1 MLGVTTRPE
10 IRGTFG
16 VAASTHWIAS
26 AVAMGILER
35 GGNAFD
41 AAVAAGFTLQ
51 IVEPHLNGPGGDV
64 PIIFQCASEDRVRVL
79 CGQGPAPGAA
89 TIDHYRGLGLAL
101 VPGTGHLA
109 AVVPGA
115 FGAWMTLARDH
126 GTMTVSDML
135 APAIHYARN
144 GTPLV
149 PRICEAIGNVQDL
162 FRTHWTSSA
171 AVYLPGDAV
180 PRPDALLKNPVLA
193 DTYERIATEAAAAG
207 SRQAQFDA
215 AIDIFYAGF
224 VAKEIASF
232 SKTPVFDVSGRHN
245 TGLLTADD
253 LAAWRPAYEDPV
265 ALDYHDAR
273 VFKCGPW
280 SQGPVFLQQLALLAG
295 FDLAAMDSTGADFV
309 HVVTE
314 CAKLAFADREAYYG
328 DPDFIDVPLGVLL
341 SDDYNSARRA
351 LVGQRADLSQRPGTV
366 PGYAGRLPR
375 DIAPDDAL
383 AGQGAGEPTM
393 ATYPASA
400 VRAAQGDTCHIDL
413 IDRFGNMV
421 AATPSG
427 GWLQSNPVIPD
438 LGFALGS
445 RAQMFWLEEGLP
457 ASLAPGKR
465 PRTTLTPSLA
475 WRDGKPYM
483 AFGTPGGDQ
492 QDQWS
497 VIFLLRH
504 LHHGLNLQEAI
515 DAPYFYT
522 KHFRSS
528 FYPRGAEPGV
538 VEIED
543 RFGEAVIG
551 DLKSRGHDVR
561 VNDGWSISR
570 LSAAARQS
578 DGVLKAAANPRGMQG
593 YAVGR

>member
-51 IVEPHLNGPGGDV
+51 IVEPHLNGPGGEV
-64 PIIFQCASEDRVRVL
+64 PIIFQSASEEKVRVL

-115 FGAWMTLARDH
+115 FGAWMSLARDH

-135 APAIHYARN
+135 AAAIHYARN
-144 GTPLV
+144 GYPLV
-149 PRICEAIGNVQDL
+149 PRICGAIESVQDL
-162 FRTHWTSSA
+162 FRSHWTSSA
-171 AVYLPGDAV
+171 ALYLPGGAV
-180 PRPDALLKNPVLA
+180 PMPDALLKNPVLA
-193 DTYERIATEAAAAG
+193 DTYERIATEASAAG

-215 AIDIFYAGF
+215 AIGLFYEGF
-224 VAKEIASF
+224 VAEEIAAF
-232 SKTPVFDVSGRHN
+232 AKTPVFDVTGRHN
-245 TGLLTADD
+245 TGLLGADD

-265 ALDYHDAR
+265 ALDYHDVR

-328 DPDFIDVPLGVLL
+328 DPDFVDVPLDVLL
-341 SDDYNSARRA
+341 SDDYNAARRE
-351 LVGQRADLSQRPGTV
+351 LVGTRADLDQRPGTI

-375 DIAPDDAL
+375 DIAVDDAGL
-383 AGQGAGEPTM
+383 DQGAGEPTT
-393 ATYPASA
+393 ADYPASA
-400 VRAAQGDTCHIDL
+400 ARAAAGDTCHIDV
-413 IDRFGNMV
+413 IDKFGNMV

-427 GWLQSNPVIPD
+427 GWLQSNPIIPE
-438 LGFALGS
+438 LGFCLGS

-475 WRDGKPYM
+475 WRNGKPWM

-515 DAPYFYT
+515 DAPYFHN

-528 FYPRGAEPGV
+528 FYPRGIQPGLLEV
-538 VEIED
+538 ED
-543 RFGEAVIG
+543 RFGESVID
-551 DLKSRGHDVR
+551 DLKSRGHKVS
-561 VNDGWSISR
+561 VNESWSISR
-570 LSAAARQS
+570 LSAAARQP
-578 DGVLKAAANPRGMQG
+578 DGILKAGANARGMQG

>member
-1 MLGVTTRPE
+1 MLGITTRPE

-26 AVAMGILER
+26 SVAMGMLER

-41 AAVAAGFTLQ
+41 GAVAGGFTLQ
-51 IVEPHLNGPGGDV
+51 IVEPHLNGPGGEV
-64 PIIFQCASEDRVRVL
+64 PIIFQPASGDKVQVL
-79 CGQGPAPGAA
+79 CGQGPAPRAA
-89 TIDHYRGLGLAL
+89 TIGHYRSLDLRL
-101 VPGTGHLA
+101 VPGTGQLA

-126 GTMTVSDML
+126 GTMTVADML

-144 GTPLV
+144 GYPLV
-149 PRICEAIGNVQDL
+149 PRICATIEAVQEL
-162 FRTHWTSSA
+162 FLTHWKSSA
-171 AVYLPGDAV
+171 DVYLPGGAV
-180 PRPDALLKNPVLA
+180 PEPGTLARNPVLA
-193 DTYERIATEAAAAG
+193 NTYERIAKDASAAG
-207 SRQAQFDA
+207 SRKAQFDA
-215 AIDIFYAGF
+215 AIEIFYEGF
-224 VAKEIASF
+224 VAEKIAAF
-232 SKTPVFDVSGRHN
+232 AKTPVFDVSGRHN
-245 TGLLTADD
+245 TGLLSADD

-273 VFKCGPW
+273 VFKCGVW

-295 FDLAAMDSTGADFV
+295 FDLAAMDTAGADFV

-328 DPDFIDVPLGVLL
+328 DPDFVDVPLTVLL
-341 SDDYNSARRA
+341 SDDYNASRRK
-351 LVGQRADLSQRPGTV
+351 LVGTRADLDQRPGTIE
-366 PGYAGRLPR
+366 GYAGRLPA
-375 DIAPDDAL
+375 DIAIEDAL
-383 AGQGAGEPTM
+383 VEPGVGEPTM
-393 ATYPASA
+393 AAYPASA
-400 VRAAQGDTCHIDL
+400 VRAAHGDTCHIDV

-475 WRDGKPYM
+475 WRDGKPWM
-483 AFGTPGGDQ
+483 VFGTPGGDN

-497 VIFLLRH
+497 VTFLLRH

-515 DAPYFYT
+515 DAPYFHNR
-522 KHFRSS
+522 HFRSS
-528 FYPRGAEPGV
+528 FYPRLAEPGRLEV
-538 VEIED
+538 ED
-543 RFGEAVIG
+543 RLGEKVID

-570 LSAAARQS
+570 LSAAARQG
-578 DGVLKAAANPRGMQG
+578 DGVLKAAANARGMQG